1 MALGLHYLV
10 QMSKWLKA
18 GFFVVLIASV
28 ALISMFPHAHGQG
41 SFQSVN
47 GPTTVFDAWRAAL
60 LVTAIL
66 LSAGLAVHAPFHS
79 TSGIQAGSHDPKDRS
94 CTMLC

>member
-1 MALGLHYLV
+1 MAGGLHHIPPG
-10 QMSKWLKA
+10 MSKWLKI

-28 ALISMFPHAHGQG
+28 ALISVFPKAPGQG
-41 SFQSVN
+41 SFQSVH

-60 LVTAIL
+60 LLTAIL
-66 LSAGLAVHAPFHS
+66 LSALAVHAPFHS
-79 TSGIQAGSHDPKDRS
+79 TSEMQAGAHDPKERS